1 MANRWRKT
9 NVALLIGFCILASI
23 ITLDLLP
30 IGQPPSSSSSPELQ
44 RYLKAKATRR
54 RRRRRATSQTSTTSI
69 YSWASDHL
77 QPLTV
82 TPDPSKE
89 TVLFWHIPKSGGTT
103 AQQIYKC
110 LDLAVASRAGSLP
123 RFGHDQD
130 EELLT
135 FHPRKKNRGPTY
147 VNVDTT
153 SKAGILRAEELG
165 LVPSGLADIIITS
178 EPKFAIEHLYDD
190 SHRGRVIG
198 LFRHP
203 VDRLVSKFYYLQIAD
218 WERTYS
224 PEWKKLS
231 VLEFATKKNND
242 NNTMVKHLA
251 GKRMNEQVTEVDLLI
266 AMRTVNQRFIVG
278 LTNQMEES
286 IHRFNIVIGIDEPNE
301 EHKKCI
307 DHIEKK
313 NSNPHPKVEEGSP
326 EWEAFAG
333 KNALDIRLYDY
344 ILQIFEEQ
352 KEVIESYAID
362 MAVQEGIMSQ

>member
-1 MANRWRKT
+1 MTNRWRKT
-9 NVALLIGFCILASI
+9 GVAIFIGFCILAALLSF
-23 ITLDLLP
+23 DLLSNN
-30 IGQPPSSSSSPELQ
+30 QPSSSSSPELY
-44 RYLKAKATRR
+44 RKLKAKA
-54 RRRRRATSQTSTTSI
+54 STPSI
-69 YSWASDHL
+69 HSWATRHL
-77 QPLTV
+77 KPLTEA
-82 TPDPSKE
+82 PEPSKE
-89 TVLFWHIPKSGGTT
+89 TVLFWSIPKSGTT
-103 AQQIYKC
+103 TVKEIYKC
-110 LDLAVASRAGSLP
+110 LGQTVANKFGALP

-130 EELLT
+130 EELLA
-135 FHPRKKNRGPTY
+135 FHPWKSSGPTY

-153 SKAGILRAEELG
+153 NKAGILRAEELG

-231 VLEFATKKNND
+231 VLEFATKINND
-242 NNTMVKHLA
+242 NNIMVKKLA
-251 GKRMNEQVTEVDLLI
+251 GKTSNEEVTEVDLLI

-326 EWEAFAG
+326 AWEALAE
-333 KNALDIRLYDY
+333 KNTLDIRLYEYMVQLFD
-344 ILQIFEEQ
+344 EQ
-352 KEVIESYAID
+352 KDIIESYAID
-362 MAVQEGIMSQ
+362 MAAQEK